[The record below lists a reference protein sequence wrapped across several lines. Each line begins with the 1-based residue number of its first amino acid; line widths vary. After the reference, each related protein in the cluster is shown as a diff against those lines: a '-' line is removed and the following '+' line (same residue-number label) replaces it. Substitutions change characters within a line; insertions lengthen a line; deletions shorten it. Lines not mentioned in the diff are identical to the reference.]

1 MATRI
6 ILFVIVIV
14 AFTAIFGN
22 LTSQAGMN
30 KTVQNI
36 QASVV
41 TMAYSGEFVE
51 IQQIVNEFV
60 QLKEMGSS
68 IEAEE
73 FAKKLDERVNSLGL
87 VKMYCQQRIST
98 LELAFEKN
106 PYEKVQQICPTLKN
120 ISFGKAVEL
129 FRLI

>member
-14 AFTAIFGN
+14 ALTTIFGN

-30 KTVQNI
+30 TTVQNI

-41 TMAYSGEFVE
+41 TMVYSGELIE

-60 QLKEMGSS
+60 
-68 IEAEE
+68 
-73 FAKKLDERVNSLGL
+73 
-87 VKMYCQQRIST
+87 
-98 LELAFEKN
+98 
-106 PYEKVQQICPTLKN
+106 
-120 ISFGKAVEL
+120 
-129 FRLI
+129 

>member
-6 ILFVIVIV
+6 ILFIIVIV
-14 AFTAIFGN
+14 ALAAIFGN
-22 LTSQAGMN
+22 LTSQAGMS

-60 QLKEMGSS
+60 QLREMGSS
-68 IEAEE
+68 IEAEK

-87 VKMYCQQRIST
+87 VKMYCQQGIST

-106 PYEKVQQICPTLKN
+106 PYEKVQQICPALKN

-129 FRLI
+129 FRMI

>member
-1 MATRI
+1 
-6 ILFVIVIV
+6 
-14 AFTAIFGN
+14 
-22 LTSQAGMN
+22 
-30 KTVQNI
+30 
-36 QASVV
+36 
-41 TMAYSGEFVE
+41 
-51 IQQIVNEFV
+51 
-60 QLKEMGSS
+60 MGSS

>member
-6 ILFVIVIV
+6 ILLIIVIV
-14 AFTAIFGN
+14 ALVAIFGN
-22 LTSQAGMN
+22 LTSQAEMS

-41 TMAYSGEFVE
+41 TIAYSGEFVE

-68 IEAEE
+68 IEAEK
-73 FAKKLDERVNSLGL
+73 FAEKLDERVNSLGL
-87 VKMYCQQRIST
+87 VKMYCKQGIST
-98 LELAFEKN
+98 LELAFEKD
-106 PYEKVQQICPTLKN
+106 PYEKVQQICPALKN
-120 ISFGKAVEL
+120 ISFAKAVEL
-129 FRLI
+129 FRMI